1 MSLLEARNLSIAFG
15 GVHAVED
22 VTLEV
27 APGELVGLIGP
38 NGAGKTT
45 FLKLLTGVHRTATG
59 TILFDRRDV
68 SREPVHRRA
77 RLGLAMTH
85 QIVRPF
91 RHMTLLENVALAAAQ
106 DIAARPF
113 LALLR
118 TDRQASR
125 ERALPLL
132 EQVGIAEVANRLA
145 SEVPLGHLKRMQ
157 IARALA
163 ARPKLLLLDEP
174 LAGLNPAEATRTG
187 DLIRALNEGGLTIIL
202 IEHNLGEVLRI
213 VRRLAVLDRG
223 ELIADGLPESVIRQR
238 EVRAAY
244 LGESD
249 VGQAA

>member
-1 MSLLEARNLSIAFG
+1 MSLLEASHLAIAFG

-22 VTLEV
+22 VSLEV
-27 APGELVGLIGP
+27 APGELIGLIGP

-45 FLKLLTGVHRTATG
+45 LLKLLTGVHRPAQG
-59 TILFDRRDV
+59 TIVFEGRDIT
-68 SREPVHRRA
+68 RAPVHRRA
-77 RLGLAMTH
+77 RAGLAMTH

-91 RHMTLLENVALAAAQ
+91 RQMTLLENVAFATAQ
-106 DIAARPF
+106 EIAARPF

-118 TDRQASR
+118 TDRAAAR
-125 ERALPLL
+125 ARALPLL
-132 EQVGIAEVANRLA
+132 ERVGIAEAAERRA
-145 SEVPLGHLKRMQ
+145 SEVPLGHLRRMQ

-174 LAGLNPAEATRTG
+174 LAGLNPAEAGQIG
-187 DLIRALNEGGLTIIL
+187 DLIRALNQDGLSIIL

-223 ELIADGLPESVIRQR
+223 ELLADGAPERVIRQP

-244 LGESD
+244 LGE
-249 VGQAA
+249 AAA

>member
-15 GVHAVED
+15 GVHAVDD
-22 VTLEV
+22 VSLDVDE
-27 APGELVGLIGP
+27 GGLVGLIGP

-45 FLKLLTGVHRTATG
+45 LLKLLTGVLKPDAGSIR
-59 TILFDRRDV
+59 FDRRDV
-68 SREPVHRRA
+68 GREPVHRRA

-85 QIVRPF
+85 QVVRPF
-91 RHMTLLENVALAAAQ
+91 RHMTLLENVALATAQ
-106 DIAARPF
+106 DIAPRPF
-113 LALLR
+113 LALMR
-118 TDRQASR
+118 TDQGAAR

-132 EQVGIAEVANRLA
+132 QQVGIAEVADRLA

-163 ARPKLLLLDEP
+163 AAPRLLLLDEP
-174 LAGLNPAEATRTG
+174 LAGLNPAEAGRIG
-187 DLIRALNEGGLTIIL
+187 DLIRALNQGGLTIIL

-238 EVRAAY
+238 GVRAAY
-244 LGESD
+244 LGEGD

>member
-1 MSLLEARNLSIAFG
+1 MSLLEARDLSIAFG
-15 GVHAVED
+15 GVQAVEH

-27 APGELVGLIGP
+27 AEGELVGLIGP

-45 FLKLLTGVHRTATG
+45 LLKLLTGVHRPDLG
-59 TILFDRRDV
+59 SIRFDGRDV
-68 SREPVHRRA
+68 TREAVHRRA
-77 RLGLAMTH
+77 RQGLAMTH

-118 TDRQASR
+118 TNRWAAR

-132 EQVGIAEVANRLA
+132 EQVGIADLAERIA
-145 SEVPLGHLKRMQ
+145 SEVPLGQLKRMQ

-174 LAGLNPAEATRTG
+174 LAGLNPAEAGRIG
-187 DLIRALNEGGLTIIL
+187 DLIRALNQDGLTIIL

-213 VRRLAVLDRG
+213 VRRLAVLDQG
-223 ELIADGLPESVIRQR
+223 KLIADGDPQDVIKRR

-249 VGQAA
+249 PGKAA

>member
-1 MSLLEARNLSIAFG
+1 MSLLEARNLSVAFG

-22 VTLEV
+22 VSLDVDE
-27 APGELVGLIGP
+27 GELVGLIGP

-45 FLKLLTGVHRTATG
+45 LLKLLTGALKPDAGR
-59 TILFDRRDV
+59 IRFDGRDV
-68 SREPVHRRA
+68 TWEPVHRRA

-91 RHMTLLENVALAAAQ
+91 RHMTLLDNVALATAQ

-113 LALLR
+113 LALMR
-118 TDRQASR
+118 ADRGAAS
-125 ERALPLL
+125 ERGLPLL
-132 EQVGIAEVANRLA
+132 EQVGIAEVADRLA

-163 ARPKLLLLDEP
+163 AGPRLLLLDEP
-174 LAGLNPAEATRTG
+174 LAGLNPAEAGRIGDMIRT
-187 DLIRALNEGGLTIIL
+187 LNEGGLTIIL
-202 IEHNLGEVLRI
+202 IEHNIGEVLRV

-223 ELIADGLPESVIRQR
+223 ELIADGPPESVIRQH

-244 LGESD
+244 LGEGD

>member
-1 MSLLEARNLSIAFG
+1 MSLLEARDLSIAFG
-15 GVHAVED
+15 GVHAVEQ

-27 APGELVGLIGP
+27 AEGELVGLIGP

-45 FLKLLTGVHRTATG
+45 LLKLITGVHRPDAG
-59 TILFDRRDV
+59 SIRFDGRDV
-68 SREPVHRRA
+68 TREAVHRRA
-77 RLGLAMTH
+77 REGLAMTH

-91 RHMTLLENVALAAAQ
+91 RHMTVLENVALATAQ
-106 DIAARPF
+106 NIAARPL

-118 TDRQASR
+118 TDRQAAR

-132 EQVGIAEVANRLA
+132 EQVGIADLADRRA
-145 SEVPLGHLKRMQ
+145 SEVPLGQLKRMQ

-163 ARPKLLLLDEP
+163 ARPRLLLLDEP
-174 LAGLNPAEATRTG
+174 LAGLNPAEAGRIG
-187 DLIRALNEGGLTIIL
+187 DLIRALNQGGLTLIL

-213 VRRLAVLDRG
+213 VGRLAVLDRG